1 MPERVVITG
10 GNDDP
15 VSEANYACNNDA
27 KMYQKMSVGM
37 IDLLAVVMSLTEIQ
51 RERLGS
57 VLSYVRGP
65 ISVQTARAKE

>member
-15 VSEANYACNNDA
+15 VSETNYACNNDA
-27 KMYQKMSVGM
+27 KMYQNMSVKT
-37 IDLLAVVMSLTEIQ
+37 IDLPAVVMSLTEIQ
-51 RERLGS
+51 PERPGS

-65 ISVQTARAKE
+65 TSVQTAPAEE

>member
-37 IDLLAVVMSLTEIQ
+37 IDLPVVVMSLTEIQ
-51 RERLGS
+51 RERPES
-57 VLSYVRGP
+57 MLSYVRGP
-65 ISVQTARAKE
+65 TSVQTAPAEE